1 MVRRSTAL
9 LDAGGAA
16 HQCILWWADQ
26 KPCMVLDLG
35 SARVEDR
42 EPGSRSYESRFL
54 PNHSN
59 TPGSYART
67 QMVIWFLIDPI
78 AKSSCRFYIRNL
90 FGLFSARNQI
100 VIGTN
105 ANALQRQL

>member
-16 HQCILWWADQ
+16 HQCIRWWADQ
-26 KPCMVLDLG
+26 KPW
-35 SARVEDR
+35 VEER
-42 EPGSRSYESRFL
+42 EPAPRSYRIRFL
-54 PNHSN
+54 PSHSN
-59 TPGSYART
+59 ALGSYART
-67 QMVIWFLIDPI
+67 QMVIWFLTDPI
-78 AKSSCRFYIRNL
+78 TKSSCRFYIRNL

>member
-35 SARVEDR
+35 SARWKTENLVPGVMRAGFSQAIQTLLAIMR
-42 EPGSRSYESRFL
+42 EPK
-54 PNHSN
+54 
-59 TPGSYART
+59 
-67 QMVIWFLIDPI
+67 W
-78 AKSSCRFYIRNL
+78 
-90 FGLFSARNQI
+90 
-100 VIGTN
+100 
-105 ANALQRQL
+105 